1 MNLFVDSSTFFAAVD
16 AGDERHA
23 DARHV
28 LARGDT
34 LLTSDH
40 VLAETWSLI
49 DLRLGW
55 SAAERFWAGVR
66 AGSVGI
72 EHVVPADL
80 EAAWMMGEAFPDQ
93 GFSLTDRTSFAVM
106 LRLGVH
112 RAASLDK
119 DFAVFRFGPRRDRA
133 FEIVR

>member
-1 MNLFVDSSTFFAAVD
+1 MNLFVDSSTFYAAVD
-16 AGDERHA
+16 AGDERNA
-23 DARHV
+23 DARRV
-28 LARGDT
+28 LAHGDA

-55 SAAERFWAGVR
+55 SAAERFWAEIR
-66 AGSVGI
+66 KGSVDVI
-72 EHVVPADL
+72 DVVPADL
-80 EAAWMMGEAFPDQ
+80 EAAWSIGEAFPDQ

-112 RAASLDK
+112 RAASFDK
-119 DFAVFRFGPRRDRA
+119 DFAVFRFGARRDRA
-133 FEIVR
+133 FEIIR

>member
-1 MNLFVDSSTFFAAVD
+1 MNLFVDTSTFFAAVD

-23 DARHV
+23 DARRV
-28 LARGDT
+28 LVRGDT

-40 VLAETWSLI
+40 VLAETSSLI
-49 DLRLGW
+49 DFRLGW
-55 SAAERFWAGVR
+55 SVAERFWAEVR
-66 AGSVGI
+66 AGSI
-72 EHVVPADL
+72 ELAHVVAADL
-80 EAAWMMGEAFPDQ
+80 DVAWSIGEAFPDQ

-106 LRLGVH
+106 LRLGIH

-119 DFAVFRFGPRRDRA
+119 DFAAFRFGPQRDRA